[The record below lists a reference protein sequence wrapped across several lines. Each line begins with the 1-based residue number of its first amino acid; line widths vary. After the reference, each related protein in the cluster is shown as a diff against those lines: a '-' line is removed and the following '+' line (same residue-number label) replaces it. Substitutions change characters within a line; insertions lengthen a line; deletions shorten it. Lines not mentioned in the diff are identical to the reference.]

1 MDHVDYLLIG
11 GGLAS
16 AKAVQTIRS
25 RDAVGSILLV
35 TEEDRLPYDR
45 PPLSKEIIR
54 GEAAPEEIASEGDS
68 YYHDHGVTT
77 RIGVKVTA
85 IELGDHRHRAVLS
98 SGESVSFSRA
108 LLATG
113 GLPRRLGV
121 PGESL
126 PGVHTLR
133 NLDDALAIAAAA
145 SPAGAGQA
153 RAGDGP
159 SPAAGDRAVI
169 VGAGFIG
176 VELAASL
183 RQCGM
188 AVTVVEM
195 AAEIWPSFAPSEL
208 ARAVRERCEARGVE
222 FRFGRRV
229 SAFEERS
236 AAGDPAGAGGPA
248 PATTEVL
255 NPERGVAVVLDNGE
269 RIHAAL
275 ACVAVGIE
283 PAVEIARDAGLAVA
297 DGVVVNEHL
306 QSSHPDIFVAGD
318 IAQVPDPFFGDRR
331 RVEHYGNAEYGG
343 LLAGQNMTGESASF
357 SLLSYLWSDVFDM
370 HLEAAGAPDLATRFV
385 RRDPPPGET
394 PSAGDGP
401 AETNGTASETA
412 DSPPPS
418 FMLIGLDGEGKVV
431 SYMAL
436 NRPDRDFAPLQI
448 MIKKGIS
455 VGGKEDQLADPSAP
469 LVQLLK
475 G

>member
-25 RDAVGSILLV
+25 RDASGSIVLV
-35 TEEDRLPYDR
+35 AEEDRLPYDR

-54 GEAAPEEIASEGDS
+54 GELEPDEIASEGDS
-68 YYHDHGVTT
+68 YYQDHGVTT

-85 IELGDHRHRAVLS
+85 LELGDHHHRAVLS
-98 SGESVSFSRA
+98 SGESISFTRA

-113 GLPRRLGV
+113 GVPRRLGV

-126 PGVHTLR
+126 PGVHSLR
-133 NLDDALAIAAAA
+133 NLDDALAIASA
-145 SPAGAGQA
+145 
-153 RAGDGP
+153 
-159 SPAAGDRAVI
+159 AAGDRAVI

-183 RQCGM
+183 RQRGM

-195 AAEIWPSFAPSEL
+195 ADEIWPSFAPGEL

-269 RIHAAL
+269 RIHADL
-275 ACVAVGIE
+275 ACVAIGIE
-283 PAVEIARDAGLAVA
+283 PALELAADAGLALA

-306 QSSHPDIFVAGD
+306 QSSHPDIFAAGD
-318 IAQVPDPFFGDRR
+318 IARVPDPFFGDRR

-343 LLAGQNMTGESASF
+343 LLAGQNMTGETASF
-357 SLLSYLWSDVFDM
+357 ALLSYLWSDVFDM

-394 PSAGDGP
+394 PSGADP
-401 AETNGTASETA
+401 AAETAETA
-412 DSPPPS
+412 GLADTPPPS

-448 MIKKGIS
+448 LIKKGIS
-455 VGGKEDQLADPSAP
+455 VAGKEDQLADPSAP
-469 LVQLLK
+469 LVQVLK